1 MATEAPFPEKEYL
14 DRYER
19 AYALMERDGLDA
31 LVISEKN
38 NYWYFSGLISYQ
50 LDHIQSPQICFLP
63 KGGKPMLLV
72 YGNDKAKTKALP
84 WVGEVRAY
92 VDVPFPEKMIA
103 GCLKAMGLGEAKLGF
118 ELGDDQRLGIPANY
132 LLRLTEALPKAQI
145 KDGTAALTEMRLIKS
160 PQEIEFMRKA
170 CDISMKAYDRCLP
183 QLRPGMT
190 RREVADKLYISMIE
204 EGAHPRHPGFLML
217 NSSTRYDDRRYDKGD
232 RMIADF
238 GACYEGYYGDITR
251 MAIFGPASEEQKKD
265 HRMACDVIQLC
276 FDVMQPD
283 TPIAELSRVA
293 NRELV
298 KRGYQAVDSPKRIGH
313 GIGMARAEPLSLN
326 EVEKE
331 LHRPGMI
338 LALEP
343 KVRSEKSAVHLEE
356 DVLITER
363 GPEFLTTGR
372 EELRIIE

>member
-50 LDHIQSPQICFLP
+50 LDHIQRPQICFLP

-72 YGNDKAKTKALP
+72 YGNDKAKAKALP

-92 VDVPFPEKMIA
+92 VDVPFPEEMIA

-217 NSSTRYDDRRYDKGD
+217 NASTRYDDHRYDKGD

-276 FDVMQPD
+276 FNAMQPD

-313 GIGMARAEPLSLN
+313 GIGMARAEPPSLN

-343 KVRSEKSAVHLEE
+343 KVRSEKSAIHLEE